1 MNGIKFSHIYE
12 KMPEN
17 LKDLEAT
24 LLEVLFVGSKNEL
37 SQAFINYDTEYH
49 AYNHFE
55 QKTEIKQYPLP
66 NGALII
72 LILMVTQGINRPMIF
87 TTIRRHTPEK
97 EKYYRSLRGQQF
109 RINIVKDE

>member
-37 SQAFINYDTEYH
+37 SS
-49 AYNHFE
+49 
-55 QKTEIKQYPLP
+55 P
-66 NGALII
+66 
-72 LILMVTQGINRPMIF
+72 
-87 TTIRRHTPEK
+87 
-97 EKYYRSLRGQQF
+97 RGQQF